1 MAKQRETY
9 LSRYD
14 VITSN
19 DNDVLGEGGNAK
31 VFLVEDKKSHE
42 RFALKSLQQRSKE
55 KIARF
60 QEEIDIMVNNRGIEG
75 VMPIIDYDKENL
87 WYTMHIAEPVLNHI
101 KKVDIEY
108 DKHKSKLNRDKD
120 TEKPIFSIIA
130 DFISLVDTFKKLH
143 LKGIYHR
150 DIKPANIYFLN
161 DRYYIG
167 DFGLVDFPDNTHDFT
182 RSDKGVGAIFTIAP
196 EMKRNPK
203 EVKNPGKSDVYSLAK
218 TLWMLLTLD
227 DKGFDGQYSY
237 TNPKYALR
245 LNPRYKDTHLAE
257 IEELLVDST
266 NDEPEMRPTIDEFQQ
281 RLKEWQTIVS
291 DKKHITSAISD
302 WNFLNKLIFKG
313 QEAESST
320 WRDPQRIV
328 EILNLLCLLP
338 TDNHTIFSERGGLDL
353 TSAEM
358 AGEQGCICLHFGSY
372 LYIVKAKS
380 LHYETFSDDPSW
392 NYMILEAEP
401 LKPIFDFNDSS
412 TEIEELVEDTP
423 GHYIKPDYF
432 VYGVYDYDSGKPL
445 PETARRI
452 NRIFKGEL
460 LILLKTS
467 FYNSLAETYDGRH
480 GQCSPSQFREYI
492 GHIKDEVSNPKSTRN
507 DIHKAIGK
515 LYKPL
520 DADVVE
526 AVLNQQPSK
535 PEAPLDFVE
544 NNYKAWN
551 FFDCLPQNSDD
562 VSKTKLL
569 FNIRVGIGSSFSS
582 LLDNLSG
589 NSKYL
594 LEDGSMGIPSQSN
607 PPYLFTSRKDVV
619 ATYKS
624 IYNKIRS
631 YYELAGFASHSHIT
645 DFNMEF
651 DLIQNQKP
659 THLFTKE
666 EIRELMRNADDR
678 HNNKLVIDEDGFA
691 RLIQDLNLGSLYP
704 VSRGMWIA
712 GNNYVGRYSPLTTVD
727 SAYLDS
733 LARWLDYL
741 KTGEHQTSDYDKH
754 VENVNELIS
763 EIMKYY

>member
-1 MAKQRETY
+1 MAKLREKY

-75 VMPIIDYDKENL
+75 VMPIIDYDKDNL
-87 WYTMHIAEPVLNHI
+87 WYTMPVAEPVLNHI
-101 KKVDIEY
+101 KTVETNY
-108 DKHKSKLNRDKD
+108 DKHKSKLNWDKD
-120 TEKPIFSIIA
+120 TEKPIFSIIS

-143 LKGIYHR
+143 FKGIYHR

-167 DFGLVDFPDNTHDFT
+167 DFGLVNFPDNTHDFT
-182 RSDKGVGAIFTIAP
+182 KSDKGVGAIFTIAP

-203 EVKNPGKSDVYSLAK
+203 EVKDPGKSDVYSLAK

-266 NDEPEMRPTIDEFQQ
+266 NDEPEKRPTIEEFQQ
-281 RLKEWQTIVS
+281 RLIEWQRIVS
-291 DKKHITSAISD
+291 DEKHSTSAISD
-302 WNFLNKLIFKG
+302 WKFLNKLIFKG

-372 LYIVKAKS
+372 LYIVKPKS
-380 LHYETFSDDPSW
+380 LYYETFSDDPSW

-401 LKPIFDFNDSS
+401 LKPIFEIHDTS
-412 TEIEELVEDTP
+412 TEIEELVEDAP
-423 GHYIKPDYF
+423 GHYIKPDNF
-432 VYGVYDYDSGKPL
+432 VYGVYDYDLGTPL
-445 PETARRI
+445 PSTARYI
-452 NRIFKGEL
+452 SRIFKGEL
-460 LILLKTS
+460 LIVLKTS
-467 FYNSLAETYDGRH
+467 FYNSLPETYDGRH
-480 GQCSPSQFREYI
+480 GQCSPPQFREYI
-492 GHIKDEVSNPKSTRN
+492 GHIKEVVSNPKSTKD
-507 DIHKAIGK
+507 DIHEVIGM

-544 NNYKAWN
+544 NNYRVWN
-551 FFDCLPQNSDD
+551 FYDCLPQNSND
-562 VSKTKLL
+562 VSKAKLL
-569 FNIRVGIGSSFSS
+569 FNIRVGIGRFSSS
-582 LLDNLSG
+582 LLDYLSG

-594 LEDGSMGIPSQSN
+594 LEDGSMEIPSQSN
-607 PPYLFTSRKDVV
+607 PSYIFTSRKDVV

-659 THLFTKE
+659 SHLFTKE

-678 HNNKLVIDEDGFA
+678 HNNKLVIDEDGYA
-691 RLIQDLNLGSLYP
+691 CLIQDHNLELLYP
-704 VSRGMWIA
+704 VSHETWIA
-712 GNNYVGRYSPLTTVD
+712 GNNYVGRYSPLSTVESDYVD
-727 SAYLDS
+727 SLYC
-733 LARWLDYL
+733 WLDYL
-741 KTGEHQTSDYDKH
+741 KTGRHQTCDYH
-754 VENVNELIS
+754 RNVKNVKELIT
-763 EIMKYY
+763 EIKKYY